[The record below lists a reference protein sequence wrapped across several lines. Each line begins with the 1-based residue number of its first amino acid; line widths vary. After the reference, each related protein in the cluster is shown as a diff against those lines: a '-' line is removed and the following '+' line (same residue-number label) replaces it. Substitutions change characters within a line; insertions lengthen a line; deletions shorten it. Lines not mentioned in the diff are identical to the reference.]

1 MPGVV
6 RQASLTLADR
16 GWEAAPLGSMS
27 DDVEG
32 WHMRRISLTY
42 LLAGTL
48 LASGAF
54 AQNAAQPNGGA
65 QRPGPTSGNQVQ
77 APSPDQAKG
86 KRSAN
91 AQDRRSADTRRSAT
105 ETRPAAKY
113 PHPSGQD
120 SQPDNSSGKTVLA
133 APGSKK
139 DKESGHERAPAAT
152 RQSKQADQLARQKT
166 YTESSGSKADPSTA
180 CTTARPTV
188 NGGVDCGMS
197 GNSATQGKVVTKPH

>member
-1 MPGVV
+1 
-6 RQASLTLADR
+6 
-16 GWEAAPLGSMS
+16 
-27 DDVEG
+27 
-32 WHMRRISLTY
+32 MRRISLTY
-42 LLAGTL
+42 LVAGAL

-54 AQNAAQPNGGA
+54 AQNAAQPNSGA

-77 APSPDQAKG
+77 APSPDAK
-86 KRSAN
+86 
-91 AQDRRSADTRRSAT
+91 AQGRRSTNARNSAT

-152 RQSKQADQLARQKT
+152 RQSKQADQLAKRKT

-188 NGGVDCGMS
+188 NGEVDCGMS
-197 GNSATQGKVVTKPH
+197 GKSATEGKVVTKPH